1 MKKTKFDLLLMLKKL
16 KKNKSLA
23 NLNLLNVEEKKLSK
37 IQLSLGEL
45 LKTSELPKNILLSS
59 IQIRQIS
66 NYQNQLQEKLTITH
80 NRNQYI
86 KNEIKN
92 NLMELSKINKQ
103 KENIEKKI
111 TENKKEIKELKEIK
125 SEVLLINRSK
135 L

>member
-23 NLNLLNVEEKKLSK
+23 NLNFLNVEEKKLSK
-37 IQLSLGEL
+37 IQVSLGEL

>member
-23 NLNLLNVEEKKLSK
+23 NLNFLNVEEKKLSK
-37 IQLSLGEL
+37 IQVSLGEL

-111 TENKKEIKELKEIK
+111 TENKKEIKELKEIN

>member
-37 IQLSLGEL
+37 IQVSLGEL